1 MKKLLLFASL
11 TLLVGCGWFKKFDA
25 KHSDTPEMIDELKS
39 MYASWV
45 DESVALRHPDH
56 GWLMHDGCDSMLYNG
71 LWASSP
77 GIDGVDI
84 TAAEYADEPGRFG
97 RRPPPPCWSPETGDN
112 GSKTTWSRDMGM
124 GLMVWAYRKN
134 DRSALERHA
143 KYGKSKNWQ
152 MGEPFD
158 DGRVQYTP
166 ATIGQLYY
174 TIYALGGEDS
184 TNRIWPNVYP
194 SGLVDFEAHLQM
206 LSIYLRGSIAE
217 KLNSADAV
225 PAKPAAELVDI
236 SEPMFDRVIEHATRE
251 PMCPF
256 YEYLRAVYVDGKMD
270 HATELVMSPDWQ
282 CEYMRDAAHMRL
294 ATQTFVGGLI
304 LERVNETGS
313 ID

>member
-1 MKKLLLFASL
+1 MKYVLILMVVLS
-11 TLLVGCGWFKKFDA
+11 GCGWFKKFDA
-25 KHSDTPEMIDELKS
+25 KHSDPPQLIDELKTS
-39 MYASWV
+39 YAQWV
-45 DESVALRHPDH
+45 DESIELRDIQN
-56 GWLMHDGCDSMLYNG
+56 GWLMSDGCDSMLYNG

-84 TAAEYADEPGRFG
+84 NAAEYPDEPGRFG
-97 RRPPPPCWSPETGDN
+97 RRPGTPCWTPELGDN

-124 GLMVWAYRKN
+124 GFIVWAYRKGN
-134 DRSALERHA
+134 IGVLERHA

-166 ATIGQLYY
+166 AMIGQLYY
-174 TIYALGGEDS
+174 AIYALGGEDS

-194 SGLVDFEAHLQM
+194 SGLNDFEAHLQM
-206 LSIYLRGSIAE
+206 LSIYLRGTIAE

-225 PAKPAAELVDI
+225 PAKPGSALIDI
-236 SEPMFDRVIEHATRE
+236 SAPMFDRVIEHSTRE

-282 CEYMRDAAHMRL
+282 CEYMRETDHLRL
-294 ATQTFVGGLI
+294 AIQTFVGGLI

-313 ID
+313 TD